1 MSRPR
6 CRVAGRSTRAAAAG
20 ADARQH
26 LDECREREARAVP
39 RSRGARLAESRRR
52 LDQELAAERSAN
64 EAYEAYR
71 ARGIS
76 RDGRRFGGDPPS
88 PHQVPD
94 TPAAKITTTDPD
106 SRLLKAP
113 GIGYVQGY
121 NAQATVNEKQI
132 VLAAEISV
140 DSPDFGHLE
149 PMVNAT
155 VAELQR
161 AGVAEQPEV
170 AVADAGSW
178 HHEQMDSLA
187 ADGIQ
192 VLIAPDAN
200 KRQGARPG
208 WHGGRYEWM
217 RRVLST
223 ELWPTALPNTL
234 TDDRADVRAHQAQ
247 PQDEPL
253 SPTRQVG
260 RPHAMAPDDR
270 HPQPH
275 QAPQPHP
282 RGRHRVNRAAIAPTT
297 IEPDPP
303 TRHRRFPRQPP
314 SRAGVASQLV
324 ETPACRKTCG
334 RRAG

>member
-1 MSRPR
+1 
-6 CRVAGRSTRAAAAG
+6 
-20 ADARQH
+20 
-26 LDECREREARAVP
+26 
-39 RSRGARLAESRRR
+39 
-52 LDQELAAERSAN
+52 
-64 EAYEAYR
+64 
-71 ARGIS
+71 
-76 RDGRRFGGDPPS
+76 
-88 PHQVPD
+88 
-94 TPAAKITTTDPD
+94 
-106 SRLLKAP
+106 
-113 GIGYVQGY
+113 
-121 NAQATVNEKQI
+121 
-132 VLAAEISV
+132 
-140 DSPDFGHLE
+140 
-149 PMVNAT
+149 MVNAT
-155 VAELQR
+155 VRRRR
-161 AGVAEQPEV
+161 APRRRRDAAQA

-303 TRHRRFPRQPP
+303 TRHRQVSATASVP
-314 SRAGVASQLV
+314 S
-324 ETPACRKTCG
+324 G
-334 RRAG
+334 RRLAAGGDAGLSKDVPSSGRLQVSPADRRVYAEPSTNPVRYASATAWTRSRSLSFVRMWLTWVLTVALLR

>member
-1 MSRPR
+1 MRPT
-6 CRVAGRSTRAAAAG
+6 GRAASRATGAAS
-20 ADARQH
+20 AATR
-26 LDECREREARAVP
+26 RAP
-39 RSRGARLAESRRR
+39 TRS
-52 LDQELAAERSAN
+52 
-64 EAYEAYR
+64 
-71 ARGIS
+71 
-76 RDGRRFGGDPPS
+76 
-88 PHQVPD
+88 PD

-208 WHGGRYEWM
+208 WHGSRYEWM

-247 PQDEPL
+247 PQDGSAFTDEA
-253 SPTRQVG
+253 G
-260 RPHAMAPDDR
+260 RP
-270 HPQPH
+270 
-275 QAPQPHP
+275 
-282 RGRHRVNRAAIAPTT
+282 
-297 IEPDPP
+297 
-303 TRHRRFPRQPP
+303 
-314 SRAGVASQLV
+314 
-324 ETPACRKTCG
+324 PARNG
-334 RRAG
+334 A